1 VAPAR
6 SLSILT
12 RKGVLSMSLLKFALL
27 FLVLAG
33 IAALFGF
40 SGIAQGSADIAKML
54 ILVFLVIFAIIGV
67 LSVTVFKTVT

>member
-1 VAPAR
+1 
-6 SLSILT
+6 
-12 RKGVLSMSLLKFALL
+12 MSLLKFALF

-40 SGIAQGSADIAKML
+40 TGLAQGSAEFAKIL
-54 ILVFLVIFAIIGV
+54 VLVFLVIFAIIGM